1 MKDVMENANFRV
13 RMAGEDLVI
22 AIVQDFGSKEIL
34 MTAFMNREALRL
46 TLDTGKMHY
55 YSTSRRKLWLK
66 GESSGHNQMVKEAR
80 IDCDGD
86 ALLFMVEQLGAA
98 CHAGYG
104 SCFFRK
110 IEDGKLRVFKEKVF
124 DPEKVYK

>member
-1 MKDVMENANFRV
+1 MKDIMENANFRV

-22 AIVQDFGSKEIL
+22 AIVQDFQSKEIL
-34 MTAFMNREALRL
+34 MVAFMNQEALRL
-46 TLDTGKMHY
+46 TLATGKMHY

-66 GESSGHNQMVKEAR
+66 GESSGHNQIVKEAR

-98 CHAGYG
+98 CHKGYN
-104 SCFFRK
+104 SCFFRRM
-110 IEDGKLRVFKEKVF
+110 ENGKLRVFKEKVF